1 MKKLLIVPAI
11 VGLIAVPSL
20 ALAQQGA
27 DDSQSNNV
35 IHEDRTQNRGTNP
48 AINTIETSQGRNSS
62 SNEAG
67 DDDGQVPAAPDGSIS
82 LDQAKAI
89 ALNVFPDKTIQ
100 KVELEMEHGVL
111 VYSVRFTDD
120 SRVDVRASDGVIVSS
135 ESEEA
140 EGSDDHS
147 GRSHTE
153 LDD

>member
-20 ALAQQGA
+20 ALAQSGA
-27 DDSQSNNV
+27 DDGQPNNV
-35 IHEDRTQNRGTNP
+35 IHEDRTQNRGANP
-48 AINTIETSQGRNSS
+48 AINTIENPQGHNSS

-67 DDDGQVPAAPDGSIS
+67 ADDGQVPTAPAGSIS

-89 ALNVFPDKTIQ
+89 ALNAFPDKTIQ

-120 SRVDVRASDGVIVSS
+120 SRVDVRASDGVIVRS

-140 EGSDDHS
+140 EDNDDHS
-147 GRSHTE
+147 GRSQTE
-153 LDD
+153 SDD